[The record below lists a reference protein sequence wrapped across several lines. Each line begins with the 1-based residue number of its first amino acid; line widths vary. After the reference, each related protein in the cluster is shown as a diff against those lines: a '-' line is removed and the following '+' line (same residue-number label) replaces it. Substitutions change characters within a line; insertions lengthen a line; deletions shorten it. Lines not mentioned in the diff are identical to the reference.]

1 MEVFGGRK
9 KKSSIWKIQLNNEDP
24 KTIDI
29 DLRSVT
35 IGNFVAAKLLSFIG
49 MAESTFCGFKT
60 VMYTAAFY
68 TFVYFIIFPNLKCQ
82 IISEDF
88 VSAPSYCIRAKLYY
102 YI

>member
-29 DLRSVT
+29 DLRSV
-35 IGNFVAAKLLSFIG
+35 IIRNFVAAKLLGFIG

-60 VMYTAAFY
+60 VMYIVAFY
-68 TFVYFIIFPNLKCQ
+68 TFVYFNYFSKLKMPNYFRGL
-82 IISEDF
+82 
-88 VSAPSYCIRAKLYY
+88 R
-102 YI
+102 